1 MDFKIEMEAIDNA
14 ITVYDKAIRELKNN
28 LNSLNS
34 GFSGIKGDG
43 WKGKAK
49 DSFMTIKYGQW
60 EKGLKEHISRLEFLN
75 SMLKDAREKL
85 DALVT
90 EGEQL

>member
-14 ITVYDKAIRELKNN
+14 ITAYDKAIGELK
-28 LNSLNS
+28 
-34 GFSGIKGDG
+34 G
-43 WKGKAK
+43 
-49 DSFMTIKYGQW
+49 
-60 EKGLKEHISRLEFLN
+60 HISRLEFLN